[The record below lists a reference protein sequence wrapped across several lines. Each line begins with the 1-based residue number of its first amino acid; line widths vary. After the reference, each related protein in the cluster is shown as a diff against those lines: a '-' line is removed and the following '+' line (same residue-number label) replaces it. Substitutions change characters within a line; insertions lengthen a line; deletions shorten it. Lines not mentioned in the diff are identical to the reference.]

1 MGGTFRLNGVTDYY
15 LLNNPPASRQFWP
28 SRNTPMTG
36 GVVLHTTEGV
46 GGDESAE
53 NTARYISTRSNAG
66 SYHAIVDWNSTVFL
80 MPDDYTAFGVA
91 TSGYNSRCW
100 NIALACKGSELGVD
114 DWATNVMIDRAA
126 KEMVAFWRRNGFDP
140 IEANRSIGAGVLE
153 GPGWAQHGEVQP
165 QDRSDAWVH
174 HPQAWGL
181 GITLAVAISRHAGQ
195 YEPAPPPAEIPAP
208 LPDLG
213 WIAEAINHARSQVLR
228 LGSKG
233 DAVKWLQTFLN
244 SKMNAGLVVDGVF
257 GPSTDA
263 AVRRA
268 QTDIRNFFKLGDRMR
283 VDGIVGPQTWFWLT
297 LGA

>member
-1 MGGTFRLNGVTDYY
+1 LGGTFRLNGVTDYF
-15 LLNNPPASRQFWP
+15 LLNNPPASRQFWE
-28 SRNTPMTG
+28 SRNAPMTG

-53 NTARYISTRSNAG
+53 NTARYISTRSNPG
-66 SYHAIVDWNSTVFL
+66 SYHCIVDWNSTVFL

-91 TSGYNSRCW
+91 TPNYNSRCW

-126 KEMVAFWRRNGFDP
+126 KEMVEFCRRNGIDP

-195 YEPAPPPAEIPAP
+195 YEAAPPPAEIPAP
-208 LPDLG
+208 IPDLG

-228 LGSKG
+228 RGSKG
-233 DAVKWLQTFLN
+233 DAVKWLQVFLN
-244 SKMNAGLVVDGVF
+244 QRSQENLVVDGVF
-257 GPSTDA
+257 GPATDA
-263 AVRRA
+263 AVRKFQKNA
-268 QTDIRNFFKLGDRMR
+268 KAFFNLPAKFQ
-283 VDGIVGPQTWFWLT
+283 VDGIVGPQTWFILT
-297 LGA
+297 A

>member
-1 MGGTFRLNGVTDYY
+1 MGGTFRLNGVTDYF
-15 LLNNPPASRQFWP
+15 LLNNPPASRQFWE
-28 SRNTPMTG
+28 SRNAPMTG

-53 NTARYISTRSNAG
+53 NTARYISTRSNPG
-66 SYHAIVDWNSTVFL
+66 SYHCIVDWNSTVFL

-91 TSGYNSRCW
+91 TPNYNSRCW

-126 KEMVAFWRRNGFDP
+126 KEMVEFCRRNGIDP

-195 YEPAPPPAEIPAP
+195 YEAAPPPAEIPAP
-208 LPDLG
+208 IPDLG

-228 LGSKG
+228 RGSKG
-233 DAVKWLQTFLN
+233 DAVKWLQVFLN
-244 SKMNAGLVVDGVF
+244 QRSQENLVVDGVF
-257 GPSTDA
+257 GPATDA
-263 AVRRA
+263 AVRKFQKNA
-268 QTDIRNFFKLGDRMR
+268 KAFFNLPAKFQ
-283 VDGIVGPQTWFWLT
+283 VDGIVGPQTWFILT
-297 LGA
+297 A

>member
-1 MGGTFRLNGVTDYY
+1 MTDYF

-28 SRNTPMTG
+28 SRNAPLTG
-36 GVVLHTTEGV
+36 GVVVHTTEGV

-66 SYHAIVDWNSTVFL
+66 SYHCIVDWNSTVFL

-91 TSGYNSRCW
+91 VNGYNSRCW
-100 NIALACKGSELGVD
+100 NIALACKSSELDVD

-153 GPGWAQHGEVQP
+153 KAGWAQHGEIQP
-165 QDRSDAWVH
+165 KDRSDAWVH

-181 GITLAVAISRHAGQ
+181 GIMLAVAISRHAGQ
-195 YEPAPPPAEIPAP
+195 YEPAPPPAQIPAP
-208 LPDLG
+208 IPDLG

-228 LGSKG
+228 RGSRG
-233 DAVKWLQTFLN
+233 DAVKWLQAFLN
-244 SKMNAGLVVDGVF
+244 QRSQENLVVDGVF
-257 GPSTDA
+257 GPATDA
-263 AVRRA
+263 AVRKF
-268 QTDIRNFFKLGDRMR
+268 QRNAKAFFNLPAKFQ
-283 VDGIVGPQTWFWLT
+283 VDGIVGPQTWFILT
-297 LGA
+297 A

>member
-1 MGGTFRLNGVTDYY
+1 
-15 LLNNPPASRQFWP
+15 
-28 SRNTPMTG
+28 
-36 GVVLHTTEGV
+36 
-46 GGDESAE
+46 
-53 NTARYISTRSNAG
+53 
-66 SYHAIVDWNSTVFL
+66 

-126 KEMVAFWRRNGFDP
+126 KEMVEFWRRHGIDP

-195 YEPAPPPAEIPAP
+195 YEAAPPPAEIPAP
-208 LPDLG
+208 IPDLG

-228 LGSKG
+228 RGSKG
-233 DAVKWLQTFLN
+233 DAVKWLQAFLN
-244 SKMNAGLVVDGVF
+244 QRSQENLVVDGVF
-257 GPSTDA
+257 GPATDA
-263 AVRRA
+263 AVRKFQKNA
-268 QTDIRNFFKLGDRMR
+268 KAFFNLPAKFQ
-283 VDGIVGPQTWFWLT
+283 VDGIVGPQTWFILT
-297 LGA
+297 A

>member
-1 MGGTFRLNGVTDYY
+1 MSYY
-15 LLNNPPASRQFWP
+15 LLDNPPASRQFWP
-28 SRNTPMTG
+28 SRNVPMTG

-46 GGDESAE
+46 GGDDSAE

-66 SYHAIVDWNSTVFL
+66 SYHCIVDWNSTVFL

-100 NIALACKGSELGVD
+100 NIALACKSSELNVD

-126 KEMVAFWRRNGFDP
+126 KEIVDFWRRNGFDP
-140 IEANRSIGAGVLE
+140 IASNEWIESEVLQRAGLC
-153 GPGWAQHGEVQP
+153 QHGEAQP

-174 HPQAWGL
+174 HEQEWGL
-181 GITLAVAISRHAGQ
+181 SIMLLVAIKRHTDVYQ
-195 YEPAPPPAEIPAP
+195 PAPPPEPVPAP

-213 WIAEAINHARSQVLR
+213 WIADAINHARSQVLR

-233 DAVKWLQTFLN
+233 DAVKWLQALLN
-244 SKMNAGLVVDGVF
+244 SKANAGLAVDGVF

-263 AVRRA
+263 AVRRI
-268 QTDIRNFFKLGDRMR
+268 QGDIRNFFGLGNKLA

-297 LGA
+297 LGM